1 MPTDTRAYK
10 VYCYTNNVN
19 GKKYIGITCRS
30 LRERASGRYEG
41 SHRFR
46 NAINKYGFDKFTPEI
61 LFDNLTR
68 EEACKKEIETIREF
82 NTTDGNFGYNIS
94 IGGQSPA
101 PTPEVRKKI
110 SESRKGIVFT
120 EEHKKKLSLAKL
132 GKPSARKNWH
142 PTKEMIEKVR
152 KANKGRKQS
161 KEERE
166 KRSKALKGK
175 TGHPWTEEQRKRISE
190 MMKGKPSPMK
200 GKKMSEEARKKMSV
214 AKKGKPTWSKG
225 KKLSEEHIKNL
236 IIGHHPKTAI
246 CIESGNT
253 GTVRELSKAMGI
265 NAHSIYDVLAGR
277 RNQIKK
283 FTFKWR
289 EL

>member
-1 MPTDTRAYK
+1 MPTDTRSYK

-46 NAINKYGFDKFTPEI
+46 NAINKYGFDKFIPEI

-68 EEACKKEIETIREF
+68 DEACRREIETIREF

-94 IGGQSPA
+94 LGGQSPSH
-101 PTPEVRKKI
+101 TPEVRKKI
-110 SESRKGIVFT
+110 SESRKGVVFT
-120 EEHKKKLSLAKL
+120 EEHRKKLSLAKF
-132 GKPSARKNWH
+132 GKPSARKDWH

-152 KANKGRKQS
+152 KANTGRKQS

-166 KRSKALKGK
+166 KRSKAMKGK
-175 TGHPWTEEQRKRISE
+175 TGHTWSEEQRKRVSE
-190 MMKGKPSPMK
+190 MMKGRVSPMK
-200 GKKMSEEARKKMSV
+200 GKKMSEEARKKISI
-214 AKKGKPTWSKG
+214 AKKGKPTWNNG
-225 KKLSEEHIKNL
+225 KILSERHIRNL
-236 IIGHHPKTAI
+236 IIGHNPKIAECTEI
-246 CIESGNT
+246 GIT
-253 GTVRELSKAMGI
+253 GTVRELSEVMGI

-277 RNQIKK
+277 RKQVKK

-289 EL
+289 